1 MLCKRHKLVRWRA
14 SRCVGA
20 VVALAA
26 MGPSTAQAD
35 VVHTVA
41 VGESLSSIAAIDAVS
56 VDALAAANG
65 LTTDAELLAGSTV
78 VIPAQ
83 GDGAS
88 GSQAAPAGG
97 GGGGGG
103 GGSGG
108 SYVVRPGDTLSGI
121 AAAEGMSTGQLADAN
136 GIGVDSQLVAGTA
149 LTFGGGGGSTASA
162 SSGGGPIP
170 TADTVTGDQIAEE
183 AASQNIGP
191 NFAKAVAWQESGW
204 DNSAVSSA
212 DARGVMQ
219 ITPDTW
225 DFIQNNL
232 ADHPLDPSS
241 ARDNVRAGVTYL
253 GYMFDHTGNDPAS
266 TLGGYYQ
273 GLGSVL
279 SDGLLPEGQQYVD
292 SVLAL
297 RDHFASR

>member
-1 MLCKRHKLVRWRA
+1 MLCNTRKSIRWRA
-14 SRCVGA
+14 GRCVGV

-26 MGPSTAQAD
+26 MGVPTAQAD

-41 VGESLSSIAAIDAVS
+41 PGESLSSIAAIDAMS

-83 GDGAS
+83 GDTAS
-88 GSQAAPAGG
+88 ESQAAPA
-97 GGGGGG
+97 GGGG

-136 GIGVDSQLVAGTA
+136 GISVDSQLVAGTA
-149 LTFGGGGGSTASA
+149 LTFGGGGGSTASG

-170 TADTVTGDQIAEE
+170 TADTVTGDQIAQE
-183 AASQNIGP
+183 AASQNVGP

-279 SDGLLPEGQQYVD
+279 SGGLLPEGQQYVD

>member
-1 MLCKRHKLVRWRA
+1 MLCKTRKSIRWRA
-14 SRCVGA
+14 GRCVG
-20 VVALAA
+20 VIVALAA
-26 MGPSTAQAD
+26 MGVPTAQAD

-41 VGESLSSIAAIDAVS
+41 PGESLSSIAAIDAMS

-97 GGGGGG
+97 
-103 GGSGG
+103 GG

-279 SDGLLPEGQQYVD
+279 SGGLLPEGQQYVD

>member
-1 MLCKRHKLVRWRA
+1 MLCKTRKSIRWRA
-14 SRCVGA
+14 GRCVGV

-26 MGPSTAQAD
+26 MGVPTAQAD

-41 VGESLSSIAAIDAVS
+41 PGESLSSIAAIDAMS

-88 GSQAAPAGG
+88 ESQAAPA
-97 GGGGGG
+97 
-103 GGSGG
+103 GSGG

-121 AAAEGMSTGQLADAN
+121 AAAEGMSTGQLADTN

>member
-1 MLCKRHKLVRWRA
+1 MLCKTRKLVRWRA

-20 VVALAA
+20 IVALAA
-26 MGPSTAQAD
+26 MGASTAQAD

-65 LTTDAELLAGSTV
+65 LTTDAELRAGSTV

-83 GDGAS
+83 TDGAS
-88 GSQAAPAGG
+88 GSQAAPAD
-97 GGGGGG
+97 GG
-103 GGSGG
+103 GGSGGG

-136 GIGVDSQLVAGTA
+136 GISVDSQLVAGTA

-170 TADTVTGDQIAEE
+170 TADTVTGDQIADE

-232 ADHPLDPSS
+232 ADRPLDPASP
-241 ARDNVRAGVTYL
+241 RENVRAGVTYL

>member
-1 MLCKRHKLVRWRA
+1 MPAPMLCKRRISVGWRA
-14 SRCVGA
+14 SGCLA
-20 VVALAA
+20 VVAALAA
-26 MGPSTAQAD
+26 MGAPSAQAD

-41 VGESLSSIAAIDAVS
+41 AGESLSSIAAIDAVG

-65 LTTDAELLAGSTV
+65 LSADAELLAGSTV

-83 GDGAS
+83 GESSS
-88 GSQAAPAGG
+88 GSQQAPAGG
-97 GGGGGG
+97 GVG
-103 GGSGG
+103 GG
-108 SYVVRPGDTLSGI
+108 SYVVSPGDTLSGI

-136 GIGVDSQLVAGTA
+136 GIGVDASLVAGTA
-149 LTFGGGGGSTASA
+149 LTFGGGGGSTG
-162 SSGGGPIP
+162 SSGTSDGGPAP
-170 TADTVTGDQIAEE
+170 TADTVTGDQIAEQ
-183 AASQNIGP
+183 AATQNVGP

-232 ADHPLDPSS
+232 ADRSLDPAS
-241 ARDNVRAGVTYL
+241 ARDNVRAGATYL
-253 GYMFDHTGNDPAS
+253 GYLFDHTGNDSAS

-279 SDGLLPEGQQYVD
+279 NDGLLPESRQYID

-297 RDHFASR
+297 RDQFASR